1 MAVQF
6 VNNAALLSGAFD
18 RLAGI
23 NAGKVQ
29 ASKDFQSAL
38 DQGVGAINKKYQSG
52 QIAKALGA
60 EGTDYQAA
68 AQRAMELGD
77 VDTAM
82 RYAELYDKSL
92 DRQAQT
98 AYQNMQLDLDAAK
111 AGREIAKQQ
120 DAERKQFI
128 KDNPQIASTNA
139 VKSLLAENEQLY
151 STFDKDFKSRA
162 DYASQ
167 GSVAAGISNLFRG
180 SVGATSEERAAR
192 KKFDTLRKQSVIELR
207 QQMKGQGVITDA
219 ETDLLRAMEDA
230 KNPYEFELAG
240 QQLVDMWNRRTESN
254 AAMAGYSYPTG
265 PAPTTSKYSGL
276 K

>member
-6 VNNAALLSGAFD
+6 VNNAGLLSNAFD
-18 RLAGI
+18 QLARMNEGKAQALNVWGEALGNAL
-23 NAGKVQ
+23 NAGAK
-29 ASKDFQSAL
+29 
-38 DQGVGAINKKYQSG
+38 GYQSG

-82 RYAELYDKSL
+82 RYADLYDKSL
-92 DRQAQT
+92 NRQAQT
-98 AYQNMQLDLDAAK
+98 AYQNMQLELDAAK
-111 AGREIAKQQ
+111 AGRDIAKQQ

-240 QQLVDMWNRRTESN
+240 QQLVDMWNRSTESN

>member
-6 VNNAALLSGAFD
+6 VNNAGLLSQAFD
-18 RLAGI
+18 QLSRMNEGKAQALNAWADALGKTV
-23 NAGKVQ
+23 NAGTK
-29 ASKDFQSAL
+29 
-38 DQGVGAINKKYQSG
+38 GYQSG

-82 RYAELYDKSL
+82 RYADLYDKSL

-98 AYQNMQLDLDAAK
+98 AYQNMQLELDAAK
-111 AGREIAKQQ
+111 VGRDIAKQQ

-128 KDNPQIASTNA
+128 KDNPQIATANA
-139 VKSLLAENEQLY
+139 VKSMLAENEQLY
-151 STFDKDFKSRA
+151 STFDQDFKSRA
-162 DYASQ
+162 DYVSQ

-192 KKFDTLRKQSVIELR
+192 KKFDTLRKQSVVELR

>member
-6 VNNAALLSGAFD
+6 VNNAGLLSQAFD
-18 RLAGI
+18 QLSRM
-23 NAGKVQ
+23 NEGKAQ
-29 ASKDFQSAL
+29 ALGTWSSAL
-38 DQGVGAINKKYQSG
+38 DKTVKAGVKGYQSG
-52 QIAKALGA
+52 QIARALGS

-68 AQRAMELGD
+68 AKRAMELGD

-82 RYAELYDKSL
+82 RYADLYDKSL
-92 DRQAQT
+92 NRQAQT
-98 AYQNMQLDLDAAK
+98 AYQNMQLELDAAK
-111 AGREIAKQQ
+111 VGRDIAKQQ

-128 KDNPQIASTNA
+128 KDNPQIATTNA
-139 VKSLLAENEQLY
+139 VKSMLAENEQLY
-151 STFDKDFKSRA
+151 STFDKDFNSRA

-192 KKFDTLRKQSVIELR
+192 KKFDTLRKQSVVELR
-207 QQMKGQGVITDA
+207 QQMKNQGAITDT
-219 ETDLLRAMEDA
+219 ETDLLRAMEEA

>member
-6 VNNAALLSGAFD
+6 VNNAGLLSQAFNQLS
-18 RLAGI
+18 RM
-23 NAGKVQ
+23 NEGKAQ
-29 ASKDFQSAL
+29 ALGTWSDAL
-38 DQGVGAINKKYQSG
+38 DKTVKAGVKGYQSG

-82 RYAELYDKSL
+82 RYADLYDKSL
-92 DRQAQT
+92 NRQAQT
-98 AYQNMQLDLDAAK
+98 AYQNMQLELDAAK
-111 AGREIAKQQ
+111 VGRDIAKQQ

-128 KDNPQIASTNA
+128 KDNPQIATTNA
-139 VKSLLAENEQLY
+139 VKSMLAENEQLY
-151 STFDKDFKSRA
+151 STFDEDFKNRA

-180 SVGATSEERAAR
+180 SVGETPEERAAR
-192 KKFDTLRKQSVIELR
+192 KKFDTLRKQSVVELR
-207 QQMKGQGVITDA
+207 QQMKNQGAITNT
-219 ETDLLRAMEDA
+219 ETDLLRAMEEA